1 MNAGMWGGK
10 LPGGAALGR
19 ATFVHICKPC
29 ERMCA
34 YLQTVRT
41 NVCIFVARPSAAPPG
56 TGTMLNRAPPSLTGR
71 YNSVA
76 PVRQTPLSPN
86 SGFDA
91 LYAAAGKLP
100 APAPATPGD
109 GA

>member
-19 ATFVHICKPC
+19 ATCVHICKPC

-41 NVCIFVARPSAAPPG
+41 NACIFANRTNECVHICSPAKRSAAG
-56 TGTMLNRAPPSLTGR
+56 NGHNA
-71 YNSVA
+71 
-76 PVRQTPLSPN
+76 
-86 SGFDA
+86 
-91 LYAAAGKLP
+91 
-100 APAPATPGD
+100 
-109 GA
+109 